1 MNKSNFDER
10 IENLRKRTKFRSVND
25 AGDHQKYVNKSS
37 FVSQKIFNKSFVA
50 ILEIKPVLTL
60 GKPIHVGFSIFDLSK
75 LLMHEFHYRHI
86 KKIYNANLLFRD
98 TDSLAYEIEKE
109 DVYEDFYQNK
119 SYLIL
124 VTMQKIQSF

>member
-10 IENLRKRTKFRSVND
+10 IENLRKRTKFRLVND
-25 AGDHQKYVNKSS
+25 AGDHQNYVNKSS

-50 ILEIKPVLTL
+50 IFEIRPVLAL
-60 GKPIHVGFSIFDLSK
+60 DKPIHVGFSIFDLSK
-75 LLMHEFHYRHI
+75 LLMYELHYRYI
-86 KKIYNANLLFRD
+86 KKIYNANLLFTD
-98 TDSLAYEIEKE
+98 TDSLVYEIGKE

-119 SYLIL
+119 SYLIF

>member
-10 IENLRKRTKFRSVND
+10 IENLRKRTKFRLVND

-50 ILEIKPVLTL
+50 ILEIRPVLTL

-75 LLMHEFHYRHI
+75 LLMYEFHYRYI
-86 KKIYNANLLFRD
+86 KKKNIMLIYYLQTLIVWFMK
-98 TDSLAYEIEKE
+98 LEKKM
-109 DVYEDFYQNK
+109 F
-119 SYLIL
+119 
-124 VTMQKIQSF
+124 MKIFIKIKVI